1 MNNWDLGVNDFQ
13 AKDGKSQVGWL
24 VDLVE
29 SISLEQLCAA
39 GGYPRIQPEIFGH
52 LRPVLWFLLLFT
64 WGCRRCSSKFPSCC
78 FKFCMDQNRIFH
90 CVPRKLDG
98 LPLSRAQIIQ
108 ICGHRKFKV
117 SGISGD
123 ELPEK
128 LNTSSRRKSKFA
140 ILLIGSHSCFW
151 NLLTSLFPFPKTC
164 LKHIETLKTPTNYC
178 MPPGKEHKHVHHQQ
192 LSDMKTP
199 HAGIVA
205 VGQHPACRRE
215 QCRLGR
221 RCFGQDWSQTS
232 AAQHGIHSNHWWDTR
247 FFQNMARETHS
258 KNLLILP
265 FKPYF

>member
-178 MPPGKEHKHVHHQQ
+178 MPPWERTQTRSSPTAKWHEDSARWDSSCWAASSMPPRAMQTG
-192 LSDMKTP
+192 
-199 HAGIVA
+199 AA
-205 VGQHPACRRE
+205 VLWTGLIPDECSTTW
-215 QCRLGR
+215 
-221 RCFGQDWSQTS
+221 DSQ
-232 AAQHGIHSNHWWDTR
+232 
-247 FFQNMARETHS
+247 
-258 KNLLILP
+258 
-265 FKPYF
+265 